1 MLRETVIKHLP
12 HDSVLSNLLKYGTEK
27 HPNKLPEDYNP
38 IDYTPSGK
46 YSVYAEGLT
55 TDELYQDVF
64 PLVNPSDLNK
74 KGWSPE
80 VRDMYKNWKSGQ
92 FSEKVDNIMS
102 SLS

>member
-1 MLRETVIKHLP
+1 MLKETVIKYLP
-12 HDSVLSNLLKYGTEK
+12 YNSALSNTLKYGTEK
-27 HPNKLPEDYNP
+27 HPTKLPDEYNP

-64 PLVNPSDLNK
+64 PLVNPSDLDK
-74 KGWSPE
+74 RGWSPE
-80 VRDMYKNWKSGQ
+80 VNGMYKKWKSGQ

-102 SLS
+102 LL